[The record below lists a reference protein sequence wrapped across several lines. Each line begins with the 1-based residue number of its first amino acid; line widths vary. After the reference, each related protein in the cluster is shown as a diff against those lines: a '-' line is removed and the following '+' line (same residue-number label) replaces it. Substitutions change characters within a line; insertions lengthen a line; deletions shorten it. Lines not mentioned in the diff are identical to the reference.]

1 MVSVSFILSLTQNSI
16 LGSFEVALAIFSGQC
31 VIGWSNDLIDYQL
44 DLESK
49 RLKKPLVIDIVTPK
63 DLKLAICFAL
73 PIAIFLSFVGPLGLK
88 GTAIHAAGLLSATC
102 YNFKLKRTRY
112 SVLPYIF
119 SFGAMPWAIFLGVG
133 KRPVIWLTLGF
144 VAFSSAFHFLN
155 VIKDLNWDISQGVLG
170 LPQLSGKRGSIF
182 IATILISAGI
192 IFAIILIRQG
202 RLTD

>member
-1 MVSVSFILSLTQNSI
+1 VVSVSFILSLTQNSI
-16 LGSFEVALAIFSGQC
+16 LGSLEVALAIFFGQC
-31 VIGWSNDLIDYQL
+31 VIGWSNDLIDYRL

-49 RLKKPLVIDIVTPK
+49 RLKKPLVAHLVTPK

-73 PIAIFLSFVGPLGLK
+73 PMAIFLSFVGPLGPK
-88 GTAIHAAGLLSATC
+88 GTAIHAAGLLSATF

-112 SVLPYIF
+112 SVLPYMF
-119 SFGAMPWAIFLGVG
+119 SFGAMPWAIFLGAG

-170 LPQLSGKRGSIF
+170 LPQLSGKRGSIS
-182 IATILISAGI
+182 IATILILAGI
-192 IFAIILIRQG
+192 TFAIILIRQG